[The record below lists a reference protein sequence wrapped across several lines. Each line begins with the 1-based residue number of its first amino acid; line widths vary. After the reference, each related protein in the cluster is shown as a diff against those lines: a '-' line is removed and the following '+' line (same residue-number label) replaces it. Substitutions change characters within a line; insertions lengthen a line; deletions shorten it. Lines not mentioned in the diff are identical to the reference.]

1 MAEPRI
7 VIIGAGPAG
16 LAVALGLA
24 RRGRRV
30 TLLERDA
37 PQPTDD
43 PASAYE
49 RWSRPSVPHSPLP
62 HALLS
67 RTRRALRLHAPDV
80 LARLLDIGAWDND
93 LGSRFLKGSAT
104 ADDADLVLVAVR
116 RPVFESVLRAAV
128 IAEPLVDLR
137 SATPAIGIELART
150 EPPRVTGVR
159 VAGDVVPADIVID
172 TSGRRTLMYRW
183 LAEADVRMPATETQD
198 CGLIYFSRFFK
209 MREGRDYPPWQ
220 GIVGPA
226 ATVDCVRYAVFLS
239 DNGTFATVIG
249 ALNDD
254 RALKALADEGAYH
267 RVLALFPAVTPF
279 VAAEASR
286 PTTPV
291 LPFGA
296 LQNVFREPLLDGR
309 PPVSGL
315 HFVGDTYCHTNPLFA
330 WGLCLGLDYGFTLA
344 EIVDQHAQDAEA
356 QALAYAAR
364 TRDEA
369 RACFDAAAEEDLDRT
384 ARWHGT
390 PLTGD
395 WQGQTF
401 AGFVRRA
408 LLPLMAV
415 DPAIARGILRRAML
429 LDRPD
434 ELMRDTTLIAQV
446 EQAQQRLAGPAA
458 PAMPT
463 RNDVVDAIGATA
475 SA

>member
-7 VIIGAGPAG
+7 VVIGAGPAG

-37 PQPTDD
+37 AQPTDD

-67 RTRRALRLHAPDV
+67 RSRRALRLNAPDV
-80 LARLLDIGAWDND
+80 LARLLAVGAWDND
-93 LGSRFLKGSAT
+93 LRPRFLSGVAT
-104 ADDADLVLVAVR
+104 PEDDDLVLVAVR
-116 RPVFESVLRAAV
+116 RPVFESALRAAV

-137 SATPAIGIELART
+137 PAMPAIGIELERSDR
-150 EPPRVTGVR
+150 PRVTGVR
-159 VAGDVVPADIVID
+159 VAGDIIPADVVID
-172 TSGRRTLMYRW
+172 ASGRRTLTYRW
-183 LAEADVRMPATETQD
+183 LAEADVRMPATEKQD
-198 CGLIYFSRFFK
+198 CGLIYFSQFWK
-209 MREGRDYPPWQ
+209 VREGREYPAWH

-226 ATVDCVRYAVFLS
+226 ATVDGVRYAVFLS

-249 ALNDD
+249 ALSDD
-254 RALKALADEGAYH
+254 RELKALAREDAYQ
-267 RVLALFPAVTPF
+267 RVLALFPAVVPF
-279 VAAEASR
+279 VSRDVSR

-309 PPVSGL
+309 PPVIGL
-315 HFVGDTYCHTNPLFA
+315 HFVGDAYCHTNPAFA
-330 WGLCLGLDYGFTLA
+330 WGLCLGVDYGFALA
-344 EIVDQHAQDAEA
+344 AIVDEHAQDAEA

-369 RACFDAAAEEDLDRT
+369 RASFDAVAEEDRDRT
-384 ARWHGT
+384 ARWHGS
-390 PLTGD
+390 PLSGD

-401 AGFVRRA
+401 AGFVRRT
-408 LLPLMAV
+408 LLPLMPS
-415 DPAIARGILRRAML
+415 DPTIARGTLRRAML

-434 ELMRDTTLIAQV
+434 ALMRDTTLVARVGQV
-446 EQAQQRLAGPAA
+446 QERLAGRAA
-458 PAMPT
+458 PAMPS
-463 RNDVVDAIGATA
+463 RDDVVDAIGAA
-475 SA
+475 APA